1 MNKLR
6 AIVQTMIILATLTT
20 GILVMHKM
28 TEYNPVGYTTS
39 KANMIVVMIVTAI
52 VVALEI
58 HIFNH
63 LDKVKNC
70 KELLEETKLQKEVRR
85 VNEELRS
92 KRENMDNSTSELE
105 KRIDGIRTKYHRM
118 SVTVGVTDIITML
131 IVTLIMIVR
140 LVNGGLKALAGTATI
155 YVIVLYVNSLV
166 LGIVFD
172 KIDDKSFEKIDE
184 EISNYNKEMEQEY
197 RNNIV
202 NEVSKD
208 GKQ

>member
-1 MNKLR
+1 MNKLK

-39 KANMIVVMIVTAI
+39 KASMLVVMIITAI
-52 VVALEI
+52 VVALEV

-63 LDKVKNC
+63 LGKVKNC
-70 KELLEETKLQKEVRR
+70 KEQFEETKLQKEVRR

-92 KRENMDNSTSELE
+92 KRESMDNSTSELE
-105 KRIDGIRTKYHRM
+105 KRIDGIRAKYHRM

-140 LVNGGLKALAGTATI
+140 LVNGGFRALAGTATI

-184 EISNYNKEMEQEY
+184 EISNYNKEIEQEY
-197 RNNIV
+197 RKNIV